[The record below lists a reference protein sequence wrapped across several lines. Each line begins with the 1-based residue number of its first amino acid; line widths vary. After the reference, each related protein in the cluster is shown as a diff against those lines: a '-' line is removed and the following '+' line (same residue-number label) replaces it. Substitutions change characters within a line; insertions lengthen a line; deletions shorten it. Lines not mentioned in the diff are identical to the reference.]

1 MSYKPPTSL
10 RVKKEDTEPLPLITR
25 QAFELKAAEKKKVTG
40 YVAPS
45 QRQAETPTSFDE
57 VFPELATPTIP
68 SVNVKSSSAWSSG
81 KTFTEKLKDA
91 SLKSEVNTMESIPAN
106 PRYRVRVVDM
116 PNPPGGEMEDDH
128 PTIKFLEHIHTL
140 RAARFERDRLKA
152 LELKRLQEEEDGE
165 LESGEEYDDY
175 EDSLSDL
182 YPEPDDSDDDGNY
195 AEDD

>member
-68 SVNVKSSSAWSSG
+68 TVNVKSCSAWSSG

-91 SLKSEVNTMESIPAN
+91 SLKSEVNTIESIPAN

-195 AEDD
+195 VDDD